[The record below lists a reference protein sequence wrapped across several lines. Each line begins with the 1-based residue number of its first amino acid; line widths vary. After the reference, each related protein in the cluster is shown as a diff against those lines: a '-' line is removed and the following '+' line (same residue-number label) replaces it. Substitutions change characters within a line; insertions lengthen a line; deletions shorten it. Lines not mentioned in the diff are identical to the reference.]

1 MVAFKI
7 NFDLKINEANE
18 TLKNTEFF
26 SENTVAEKRQLDDE
40 YNKLQVCTLFI
51 NKLIFMRIL
60 NTYK

>member
-26 SENTVAEKRQLDDE
+26 SENTIAEKRQLDDE
-40 YNKLQVCTLFI
+40 YNKLQVCI
-51 NKLIFMRIL
+51 
-60 NTYK
+60 